1 MADIFHEVE
10 EELRKDKY
18 NELLRSWGPWALGA
32 AVAIVLGAAG
42 WQGWEYLE
50 RQSRWEESDR
60 YFAALDL
67 IADDQL
73 LEADLELQ
81 RLTEEGS
88 PGYAGLAL
96 MQRGELL
103 LQSGDNESAGYMFEQ
118 AAEAFTFQAF
128 ADLARVKAA
137 MALFDILSI
146 DDLQNRLGETMQP
159 ERPYRLLAM
168 EVIAAKAFAIG
179 DYARAESEYDA
190 IANDLDALTL
200 PVAQRAQIALDLIR
214 RIRAT
219 EGDTAEMPA
228 EESAAET
235 SSGAGDAPAEAGD
248 EPMQF
253 NLNMGDAADE
263 DAANGLNVDS
273 PALPD
278 AAGLLNTETE
288 DDGQD

>member
-32 AVAIVLGAAG
+32 AVAIVLAAAG

-60 YFAALDL
+60 YFAALDM
-67 IADDQL
+67 IAEDEL
-73 LEADLELQ
+73 LNADLELQ

-103 LQSGDNESAGYMFEQ
+103 LQSGDNEGAGYMFEQ
-118 AAEAFTFQAF
+118 AAEQFTFQAF
-128 ADLARVKAA
+128 ADLARVKSA
-137 MALFDILSI
+137 MALFEILSI
-146 DDLQNRLGETMQP
+146 DDLQNRLGETMLP

-168 EVIAAKAFAIG
+168 EVIAAKAFATG
-179 DYARAESEYDA
+179 DYARAELEYDA

-200 PVAQRAQIALDLIR
+200 PVAQRAQIALDVIR

-219 EGDTAEMPA
+219 EGDTAAVPA
-228 EESAAET
+228 EDTAVEADGAA
-235 SSGAGDAPAEAGD
+235 ADDAASE

-253 NLNMGDAADE
+253 NLNMGDTADQ
-263 DAANGLNVDS
+263 DTQDSLSTDS

-278 AAGLLNTETE
+278 AAGLLDTETE